1 MKRQDALQDQ
11 KEARTFAL
19 TLLFNIVQ
27 EVLAS
32 SIMQEKY
39 MKGIQFRKKEITS
52 SLFADDI
59 IIHIGSPKES
69 TQKNPR
75 TKINELY
82 KVIEHK
88 LNTNTIFFTVFYN

>member
-1 MKRQDALQDQ
+1 
-11 KEARTFAL
+11 
-19 TLLFNIVQ
+19 
-27 EVLAS
+27 
-32 SIMQEKY
+32 
-39 MKGIQFRKKEITS
+39 MKGIQFRKKEIKS

-88 LNTNTIFFTVFYN
+88 LNTNTIFFTVFLHSNEHMGIEIKNTIPFTSVQKWNLCKHEQKLYA

>member
-1 MKRQDALQDQ
+1 
-11 KEARTFAL
+11 
-19 TLLFNIVQ
+19 
-27 EVLAS
+27 
-32 SIMQEKY
+32 
-39 MKGIQFRKKEITS
+39 MKGIQFRKKEIKS

-88 LNTNTIFFTVFYN
+88 LNTNTIFFTVFLHSNEHLETEILKLPFIAARQNMKHNTKHVQDLYVKQKH